1 MSRLLSK
8 APHLIVLLFLAY
20 TVVSLVPPST
30 WNENRITVASILG
43 IILIAFILYFKW
55 LRNRLLF
62 LNSWPT
68 PATNS
73 RIRHYLRILL
83 LLDYS
88 PRKARTLK
96 QVVFSMLLPF
106 LTLLLLVVAAIMASL
121 FFDVSDGF
129 RDIVL
134 RSGLPMLLGSVFVYP
149 ALHGLVFRLRI
160 KYDLKNALIS
170 IVIYLPMLTFA
181 MIALL
186 HFSMFVLDGETPFLA
201 ISWFEVMLA
210 SYFGA
215 IACILPVLTHRVG
228 LDPAPAPV
236 ITTHRFYQPTEIA
249 LSMGSLV
256 GIATVVLLASVRS
269 V

>member
-1 MSRLLSK
+1 
-8 APHLIVLLFLAY
+8 
-20 TVVSLVPPST
+20 
-30 WNENRITVASILG
+30 
-43 IILIAFILYFKW
+43 
-55 LRNRLLF
+55 
-62 LNSWPT
+62 
-68 PATNS
+68 
-73 RIRHYLRILL
+73 
-83 LLDYS
+83 
-88 PRKARTLK
+88 
-96 QVVFSMLLPF
+96 MLLPF

-210 SYFGA
+210 SYVGS
-215 IACILPVLTHRVG
+215 IAWLLLVLTHRVG

-249 LSMGSLV
+249 IFLGSLV
-256 GIATVVLLASVRS
+256 AIATMVLLASVSS

>member
-20 TVVSLVPPST
+20 TVVSLVPPPT

-43 IILIAFILYFKW
+43 IILITFILYFKW

-96 QVVFSMLLPF
+96 QVFF
-106 LTLLLLVVAAIMASL
+106 LCYSL
-121 FFDVSDGF
+121 S
-129 RDIVL
+129 
-134 RSGLPMLLGSVFVYP
+134 
-149 ALHGLVFRLRI
+149 
-160 KYDLKNALIS
+160 
-170 IVIYLPMLTFA
+170 
-181 MIALL
+181 
-186 HFSMFVLDGETPFLA
+186 
-201 ISWFEVMLA
+201 
-210 SYFGA
+210 
-215 IACILPVLTHRVG
+215 
-228 LDPAPAPV
+228 
-236 ITTHRFYQPTEIA
+236 
-249 LSMGSLV
+249 
-256 GIATVVLLASVRS
+256 
-269 V
+269 

>member
-20 TVVSLVPPST
+20 TVVSLVPPPT

-68 PATNS
+68 PVTNS

-134 RSGLPMLLGSVFVYP
+134 RSGLPML
-149 ALHGLVFRLRI
+149 
-160 KYDLKNALIS
+160 
-170 IVIYLPMLTFA
+170 
-181 MIALL
+181 
-186 HFSMFVLDGETPFLA
+186 
-201 ISWFEVMLA
+201 
-210 SYFGA
+210 
-215 IACILPVLTHRVG
+215 
-228 LDPAPAPV
+228 
-236 ITTHRFYQPTEIA
+236 
-249 LSMGSLV
+249 
-256 GIATVVLLASVRS
+256 
-269 V
+269 